1 MSNKGTGLF
10 DDKYNMGLVDAN
22 KLKTYLNNH
31 NQAVGSDGKVYNNME
46 SDYVAG
52 KNMLDDFA
60 SMLSKDDIEL
70 DVEKSKVIENKQKN
84 TTELASQEKLDPA
97 QEEFFAQLSKKLKLD
112 VEVCKKVFEEES
124 NEFKELHEMH
134 SQLIELTEF
143 KYMALQV
150 DDYSQCRELLLEI
163 SKVRKQ
169 RIHFLSEINLS
180 DKLNSVLTK
189 HKDHEKMSNADF
201 LAELEKR
208 KNQRLLSL

>member
-1 MSNKGTGLF
+1 MGCAGSIDKSVLKEPIGSSEPNESFGLT
-10 DDKYNMGLVDAN
+10 K
-22 KLKTYLNNH
+22 
-31 NQAVGSDGKVYNNME
+31 
-46 SDYVAG
+46 
-52 KNMLDDFA
+52 
-60 SMLSKDDIEL
+60 KD
-70 DVEKSKVIENKQKN
+70 
-84 TTELASQEKLDPA
+84 
-97 QEEFFAQLSKKLKLD
+97 
-112 VEVCKKVFEEES
+112 VFEEES